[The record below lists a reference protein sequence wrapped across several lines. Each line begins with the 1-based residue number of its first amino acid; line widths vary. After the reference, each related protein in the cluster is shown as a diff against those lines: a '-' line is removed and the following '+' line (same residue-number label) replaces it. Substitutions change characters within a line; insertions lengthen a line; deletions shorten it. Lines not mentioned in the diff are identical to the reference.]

1 MTKTVLITGASRGI
15 GRATARCFG
24 AAGWR
29 VAVHYHNSEEQALAL
44 CEELGNEAMALR
56 ADVSDPVQVQNMVDA
71 VVQRWGRLDVL
82 ICNAGIDQPICVTQ
96 DLTDALWHQLFSV
109 NVDGVFYAVRAALPH
124 MIRAQSGRIITV
136 SSMWGQVGGA
146 CESAYSATKGAVI
159 AFTKALAQEVGPSHI
174 TANCIA
180 PGCID
185 TDMMAHIDPE
195 TRACLAEETPMG
207 RMGQPEEVAAAALFL
222 AGEQAGF
229 ITGQVL
235 GLNGGFVI

>member
-15 GRATARCFG
+15 GRATARRFG
-24 AAGWR
+24 EAGWR
-29 VAVHYHNSEEQALAL
+29 VAVHYHNSEEQARTLFQ
-44 CEELGNEAMALR
+44 ELGEGAMLVR
-56 ADVSDPVQVQNMVDA
+56 ADVSDPVQVQEMVER
-71 VVQRWGRLDVL
+71 VVERFGRLDALV
-82 ICNAGIDQPICVTQ
+82 CCAGMDQPLCVTQ
-96 DLTDALWHQLFSV
+96 DVTDALWRQLFAV

-124 MIRAQSGRIITV
+124 MIRAQSGRIITI

-174 TANCIA
+174 TVNCIA

-195 TRACLAEETPMG
+195 TRDWLAEETPVS
-207 RMGQPEEVAAAALFL
+207 RMGKPEEVAAAALFL
-222 AGEQAGF
+222 AGEEAAF
-229 ITGQVL
+229 VTGQVL
-235 GLNGGFVI
+235 GVNGGFVI